1 MAYLTA
7 VGSKFLYSTTFGTK
21 KTVTSI
27 SNADPAVATS
37 TAHGYAN
44 GQELLLIN
52 GWEDASESIWRAQ
65 DVDANTLELED
76 LDTSDTEWFPSGTAS
91 AGSLQLVT
99 DWQEIGQV
107 LEVSNTGGGR
117 RDITVSPISRRN
129 SIVLPAGFEASG
141 IDFTLGFDPSRIDQK
156 AMDKI
161 SRRLSQRVAFKF
173 IIPGGAKLYA
183 YGFLQKSGVPQI
195 ASQDVMKVNVSCS
208 FLGMVSTYV
217 DA

>member
-1 MAYLTA
+1 MYLTA
-7 VGSKFLYSTTFGTK
+7 VGSKFFYSTTFGAK
-21 KTVTSI
+21 KTVSSI
-27 SNADPAVATS
+27 SNTDPAVATAA
-37 TAHGYAN
+37 AHGFSN
-44 GQELLLIN
+44 GQELLLLN
-52 GWEDASESIWRAQ
+52 GWEDAAESIWRAQ
-65 DVDANTLELED
+65 DVDAGTLELED

-91 AGSLQLVT
+91 EGSLQLVS

-107 LEVSNTGGGR
+107 LEVSSTGGGR
-117 RDITVSPISRRN
+117 RDITVSPLARRN

-141 IDFTLGFDPSRIDQK
+141 IDFTLGFDPTRVDQK

-173 IIPGGAKLYA
+173 LIPGGAKLYA
-183 YGFLQKSGVPQI
+183 YGFLQKSGLPQM

-217 DA
+217 DS

>member
-1 MAYLTA
+1 MYLTA
-7 VGSKFLYSTTFGTK
+7 VGSKFFYSTTFGPK
-21 KTVTSI
+21 KTVSSV

-37 TAHGYAN
+37 AAHGFAN
-44 GQELLLIN
+44 GQELLLLN

-65 DVDANTLELED
+65 DITPGTLELED

-91 AGSLQLVT
+91 EGSLQLVS

-117 RDITVSPISRRN
+117 RDITVSPLARRN

-141 IDFTLGFDPSRIDQK
+141 IDFVLGYDPSRVDQK

-161 SRRLSQRVAFKF
+161 SRRLSHRVAFKF
-173 IIPGGAKLYA
+173 VLPGGAKLYS
-183 YGFLQKSGVPQI
+183 YGYMQKSGVPQL
-195 ASQDVMKVNVSCS
+195 ASQDVIKVNLSCS

-217 DA
+217 DV

>member
-1 MAYLTA
+1 MYLTA
-7 VGSKFLYSTTFGTK
+7 VGSKFFYSTTFGAK
-21 KTVTSI
+21 KTVSSI
-27 SNADPAVATS
+27 SNTDPAVATAA
-37 TAHGYAN
+37 AHGFSN
-44 GQELLLIN
+44 GQELLLLN
-52 GWEDASESIWRAQ
+52 GWEDAAESIWRAQ
-65 DVDANTLELED
+65 DVDAGTLKLED

-91 AGSLQLVT
+91 AGSLQLVS

-107 LEVSNTGGGR
+107 LDVASTGGGR
-117 RDITVSPISRRN
+117 RDITVSPLARRN

-141 IDFTLGFDPSRIDQK
+141 IDFTLGFDPSRVDQK

-173 IIPGGAKLYA
+173 VLPGGAKLYA
-183 YGFLQKSGVPQI
+183 YGFLQKSGIPQM

-217 DA
+217 DV

>member
-7 VGSKFLYSTTFGTK
+7 VGAKFFYSTTFGPK
-21 KTVTSI
+21 KTVSSI
-27 SNADPAVATS
+27 SNADPAVATA
-37 TAHGYAN
+37 TAHGFSN
-44 GQELLLIN
+44 GQELLLLN
-52 GWEDASESIWRAQ
+52 GWEDAAESIWRAQ
-65 DVDANTLELED
+65 GVDANTVKLED
-76 LDTSDTEWFPSGTAS
+76 LDTSDAEWFPTGTAS
-91 AGSLQLVT
+91 GGSLQAVT

-107 LEVSNTGGGR
+107 LDVSNTGGGR
-117 RDITVSPISRRN
+117 RDITVSPLARRN

-141 IDFTLGFDPSRIDQK
+141 IDFTLGYDPTRVDQR

-173 IIPGGAKLYA
+173 LLPGGAKLYA
-183 YGFLQKSGVPQI
+183 YGYLQKSGVPQM
-195 ASQDVMKVNVSCS
+195 AAQDVIKVNLSCS

>member
-1 MAYLTA
+1 MYLTA
-7 VGSKFLYSTTFGTK
+7 VGSKFFYSTTFGPK
-21 KTVTSI
+21 KTVSSI
-27 SNADPAVATS
+27 SNADPAVATAA
-37 TAHGYAN
+37 AHGFAN
-44 GQELLLIN
+44 NQELLLLN
-52 GWEDASESIWRAQ
+52 GWEDAAESIWRAQ
-65 DVDANTLELED
+65 DVDAGTLELED
-76 LDTSDTEWFPSGTAS
+76 LDTSDTEWFPTGSAS
-91 AGSLQLVT
+91 AGSLQLVS

-117 RDITVSPISRRN
+117 RDITVSPLARRS

-141 IDFTLGFDPSRIDQK
+141 IDFTLGYDPSRVDQK

-173 IIPGGAKLYA
+173 ILPGGAKLYA
-183 YGFLQKSGVPQI
+183 YGFMQKSGVPQLS
-195 ASQDVMKVNVSCS
+195 SQDVIKVNLSCS

>member
-1 MAYLTA
+1 MYLTA
-7 VGSKFLYSTTFGTK
+7 VGSKFFYSTTFGPK
-21 KTVTSI
+21 KTVTTV
-27 SNADPAVATS
+27 SNADPAVAAS
-37 TAHGYAN
+37 AAHGFAN
-44 GQELLLIN
+44 GQELLLLN

-65 DVDANTLELED
+65 DVDAGTLELED

-91 AGSLQLVT
+91 AGSLQLVS

-117 RDITVSPISRRN
+117 RDITVSPLARRN

-141 IDFTLGFDPSRIDQK
+141 IDFVLGYDPSRVDQK

-161 SRRLSQRVAFKF
+161 SRRLSHRVAFKF
-173 IIPGGAKLYA
+173 VLPGGAKLYS
-183 YGFLQKSGVPQI
+183 YGYMQKSGVPQLT
-195 ASQDVMKVNVSCS
+195 SQDVIKVNLSCS

>member
-1 MAYLTA
+1 MYRTA
-7 VGSKFLYSTTFGTK
+7 VGSKFFYSTSFGAK
-21 KTVTSI
+21 KTVSSI
-27 SNADPAVATS
+27 SNTDPAVATAA
-37 TAHGYAN
+37 AHGFSN
-44 GQELLLIN
+44 GQELLLLN
-52 GWEDASESIWRAQ
+52 GWEDAAESIWRAR
-65 DVDANTLELED
+65 DVDAGTLELED

-91 AGSLQLVT
+91 AGSLQLVS

-107 LEVSNTGGGR
+107 LEVSSTGGGR
-117 RDITVSPISRRN
+117 RDITVSPLARRN

-141 IDFTLGFDPSRIDQK
+141 IDFTLGFDPTRVDQK

-173 IIPGGAKLYA
+173 LIPGGAKLYA
-183 YGFLQKSGVPQI
+183 YGFLQKSGLPQM

-217 DA
+217 DV

>member
-7 VGSKFLYSTTFGTK
+7 VGAKFFYSTTFGPK
-21 KTVTSI
+21 KTVSSI

-37 TAHGYAN
+37 AAHGFAN
-44 GQELLLIN
+44 GQELLLLN
-52 GWEDASESIWRAQ
+52 GWEDAAESVWRAQ

-76 LDTSDTEWFPSGTAS
+76 LDTSDSEWFPSGTAS
-91 AGSLQLVT
+91 SGSLQLVS

-107 LEVSNTGGGR
+107 LDVSNTGGGR

-141 IDFTLGFDPSRIDQK
+141 IDFTLGYDPTRVDQK
-156 AMDKI
+156 QMDRI

-173 IIPGGAKLYA
+173 LLPGGAKLYA
-183 YGFLQKSGVPQI
+183 FGYLQKSGVPQM
-195 ASQDVMKVNVSCS
+195 AAQDVIKVNVSCS

>member
-1 MAYLTA
+1 MF
-7 VGSKFLYSTTFGTK
+7 S
-21 KTVTSI
+21 
-27 SNADPAVATS
+27 
-37 TAHGYAN
+37 
-44 GQELLLIN
+44 
-52 GWEDASESIWRAQ
+52 
-65 DVDANTLELED
+65 
-76 LDTSDTEWFPSGTAS
+76 
-91 AGSLQLVT
+91 

-117 RDITVSPISRRN
+117 RDITVSPLARRN

-141 IDFTLGFDPSRIDQK
+141 IDFTLGYDPSRVDQK

-173 IIPGGAKLYA
+173 VLPGGAKLYA
-183 YGFLQKSGVPQI
+183 YGFMQKSGVPQLS
-195 ASQDVMKVNVSCS
+195 SQDVIKVNLSCS